1 MNQETVDQG
10 WQQIQSRINQLVGRF
25 LKEDFPIIEYKPRSI
40 ALLQMPS
47 DYKTENA
54 ENIS

>member
-10 WQQIQSRINQLVGRF
+10 WQQLQSRINQLVGQF
-25 LKEDFPIIEYKPRSI
+25 LREDFPIIEYKPRSI

-47 DYKTENA
+47 DYKSENA

>member
-10 WQQIQSRINQLVGRF
+10 WQQLQSRINQLVGQF
-25 LKEDFPIIEYKPRSI
+25 LREDFPIIEYKPRNI

-47 DYKTENA
+47 DYSSESA
-54 ENIS
+54 EKAS